1 MANTSLSC
9 FGILHLPSSKF
20 LKLSSENVKQA
31 SFSSDHG
38 YSITE
43 SSDLYKHSL
52 PSLEK
57 TLLSTSVTQVSCNSS
72 VLAFV
77 TSSGFVLTMGEDKL
91 KSGILGIK
99 NCYSLKSPTK
109 IQITARVSSVHLGHM
124 HGALL
129 SSKGELFTW
138 GTGHSG
144 QLGLALNER
153 QPVTLV
159 QTARIFLIRQV
170 VCGKSFTAFCTA
182 GGFVY
187 VYGNLPVGECEE
199 VRLRQP
205 YTIRGMCEYFIE
217 RMECNEN
224 FLVTVTDKKEA
235 FVVDACMNLKKIGI
249 DFSRIVCS
257 GDGVLVIEKGDAVIH
272 EFVPEQGAKC
282 KANELVESAYFIDE
296 ILNHRFEVFSGSF
309 VSVGIVSD
317 DSPIFE
323 ITMQLLS
330 LHKVMIDHTDPAPDG
345 PNPRLKRNLSNLIHI
360 LFSCQGNFKQS
371 TFYALKLYSKC
382 KKMALQKPFS
392 LIVAPIL
399 TQLMTKSLIL
409 KRRAWKKYQA
419 FITHSQKLFHLKAL
433 KQSQSITSSLAKV
446 LRKTFNSI
454 IDTFELHEFVRNQKN
469 HFAEQVFSF
478 INKKRLDQKR
488 VGLLGIK
495 KFIQSVRIV
504 KKRLWRVLELVEK
517 SIKLKF
523 VESLIHNHIIKMK
536 IYKTITQ
543 IIDYS
548 SAQSSR
554 VRMLKLFHTWKRNLV
569 SIKIALIS
577 QKYAR
582 SIRNKKM
589 AEKLMQVTR
598 KSYKLGMLSLKNFIR
613 PNFNRFKVIFIVNSL
628 RLILKTSVKP
638 VFVEIKEHNKRLG
651 LLEDY
656 LAPLVKR
663 QFFALIQGMKYLI
676 GRRRTIALFK
686 LLTSLGTRIANQ
698 EVLQKFRAFY
708 KFSELNSYHSSPS
721 QSILTE
727 SPKLSPTM
735 KLSLT
740 STCASNTKRKLLVKE
755 RASAGAT
762 VGEKKVNKKQTPPPR
777 RLKNS
782 TPNKRKSVRIISKGG
797 NTKLQKQVTGVEHE
811 EADDSFISS
820 FTEISPRSAAGT
832 YGDYQKKFV
841 QWEEKIMVLAVAMI
855 NSLLKTYLKGYF
867 KGIVKV

>member
-1 MANTSLSC
+1 MANASLSC
-9 FGILHLPSSKF
+9 FGLLHLPTSKF

-31 SFSSDHG
+31 SFSTDHG

-43 SSDLYKHSL
+43 SSDLYKHSI

-57 TLLSTSVTQVSCNSS
+57 TLLSTSITQVSCNES

-77 TSSGFVLTMGEDKL
+77 TTSGFVLAMGEDKL

-109 IQITARVSSVHLGHM
+109 IQITARVSSVHLGHT

-170 VCGKSFTAFCTA
+170 LCGKSFTAFCTA

-199 VRLRQP
+199 VRSRQP
-205 YTIRGMCEYFIE
+205 YTIRGMCEHFIE
-217 RMECNEN
+217 RMECNEH

-249 DFSRIVCS
+249 EFSRIVCS
-257 GDGVLVIEKGDAVIH
+257 GDGIVAIEKGDAVIH
-272 EFVPEQGAKC
+272 EFIPDKEAKC

-296 ILNHRFEVFSGSF
+296 ILNHKFEVFSGSY
-309 VSVGIVSD
+309 VSVGIVSNE
-317 DSPIFE
+317 SPIYE

-330 LHKVMIDHTDPAPDG
+330 LHKVMIDHTDPSPEG
-345 PNPRLKRNLSNLIHI
+345 PNPRFKRCISTLIHI
-360 LFSCQGNFKQS
+360 LFSSQANLKQS
-371 TFYALKLYSKC
+371 IFYALKLYSKC

-399 TQLMTKSLIL
+399 TQLMTKSLLL
-409 KRRAWKKYQA
+409 KRKAWKKYQA
-419 FITHSQKLFHLKAL
+419 FITQSKKMFQLKSL
-433 KQSQSITSSLAKV
+433 KQSQSLSSSLSKV
-446 LRKTFNSI
+446 LRMIFNSV
-454 IDTFELHEFVRNQKN
+454 IDTFELHEFVRHQKN

-478 INKKRLDQKR
+478 ISRKRQDQKR
-488 VGLLGIK
+488 VGLLSIK
-495 KFIQSVRIV
+495 KFIQSVKIV
-504 KKRLWRVLELVEK
+504 KKKLWRILELVEK
-517 SIKLKF
+517 SMKLKF
-523 VESLIHNHIIKMK
+523 LEILIHNHIIKMK
-536 IYKTITQ
+536 IYRTITQ

-554 VRMLKLFHTWKRNLV
+554 VRVLKLFHTWKRNLV

-589 AEKLMQVTR
+589 AEKLMQFTR
-598 KSYKLGMLSLKNFIR
+598 KSYKLGILSLKNFIR

-628 RLILKTSVKP
+628 RLILNSSVKP
-638 VFVEIKEHNKRLG
+638 VFAEIKKHNKMLG
-651 LLEDY
+651 QLVDL
-656 LAPLVKR
+656 LAPIVKR
-663 QFFALIQGMKYLI
+663 QFFVVVQGLKYFI
-676 GRRRTIALFK
+676 NRRRTIILLK
-686 LLTSLGTRIANQ
+686 LLTSLGTRLANQ

-708 KFSELNSYHSSPS
+708 KFSELNSYQSSPS

-740 STCASNTKRKLLVKE
+740 LACANNNKKKLLVKE
-755 RASAGAT
+755 RASTGAM
-762 VGEKKVNKKQTPPPR
+762 VAEKKVNKKQTPPPR
-777 RLKNS
+777 RPKNS
-782 TPNKRKSVRIISKGG
+782 TPSKRKSMRIICKTGT
-797 NTKLQKQVTGVEHE
+797 TKLQKQMTCTEHY

-832 YGDYQKKFV
+832 YGEYQKKFV
-841 QWEEKIMVLAVAMI
+841 QWEEKIMVLAVAMV
-855 NSLLKTYLKGYF
+855 NSLLKTYLKAYF
-867 KGIVKV
+867 KGIVQV

>member
-1 MANTSLSC
+1 
-9 FGILHLPSSKF
+9 
-20 LKLSSENVKQA
+20 
-31 SFSSDHG
+31 
-38 YSITE
+38 
-43 SSDLYKHSL
+43 
-52 PSLEK
+52 
-57 TLLSTSVTQVSCNSS
+57 
-72 VLAFV
+72 
-77 TSSGFVLTMGEDKL
+77 
-91 KSGILGIK
+91 
-99 NCYSLKSPTK
+99 
-109 IQITARVSSVHLGHM
+109 
-124 HGALL
+124 
-129 SSKGELFTW
+129 
-138 GTGHSG
+138 
-144 QLGLALNER
+144 
-153 QPVTLV
+153 
-159 QTARIFLIRQV
+159 
-170 VCGKSFTAFCTA
+170 
-182 GGFVY
+182 
-187 VYGNLPVGECEE
+187 
-199 VRLRQP
+199 
-205 YTIRGMCEYFIE
+205 
-217 RMECNEN
+217 
-224 FLVTVTDKKEA
+224 
-235 FVVDACMNLKKIGI
+235 
-249 DFSRIVCS
+249 
-257 GDGVLVIEKGDAVIH
+257 
-272 EFVPEQGAKC
+272 
-282 KANELVESAYFIDE
+282 
-296 ILNHRFEVFSGSF
+296 
-309 VSVGIVSD
+309 
-317 DSPIFE
+317 
-323 ITMQLLS
+323 
-330 LHKVMIDHTDPAPDG
+330 
-345 PNPRLKRNLSNLIHI
+345 
-360 LFSCQGNFKQS
+360 
-371 TFYALKLYSKC
+371 
-382 KKMALQKPFS
+382 
-392 LIVAPIL
+392 
-399 TQLMTKSLIL
+399 
-409 KRRAWKKYQA
+409 
-419 FITHSQKLFHLKAL
+419 
-433 KQSQSITSSLAKV
+433 
-446 LRKTFNSI
+446 
-454 IDTFELHEFVRNQKN
+454 
-469 HFAEQVFSF
+469 
-478 INKKRLDQKR
+478 
-488 VGLLGIK
+488 
-495 KFIQSVRIV
+495 
-504 KKRLWRVLELVEK
+504 
-517 SIKLKF
+517 
-523 VESLIHNHIIKMK
+523 
-536 IYKTITQ
+536 
-543 IIDYS
+543 
-548 SAQSSR
+548 
-554 VRMLKLFHTWKRNLV
+554 MLKLFHTWKRNLV